1 MSEATRPPDVADDS
15 PTRGAARGYL
25 ARGWQ
30 PIPVPRREKAPT
42 RSKWQRLRV
51 PVEDLPKY
59 FPSGQ
64 ENVGLLL
71 GDPSGGLVD
80 VDLDAPEAVAAA
92 PVFLPPTPRRHG
104 RPGKS
109 NSHWWY
115 VSDPTPRPE
124 NWQDIDQAM
133 LCELRSTG
141 QQTIVPPSVHPSGEQ
156 LIWVEEGDPL
166 HVSMEAL
173 QPAVAKVAACAL
185 IARHWPAT
193 GGRHEAALAL
203 AGLLLGG
210 GLATDTVVTL
220 VETAARLAGD
230 EECRHRGE
238 DVRTTARR
246 LATGEPVTGAGTL
259 ASLLRDG
266 DAVLVRLRRW
276 LGLRGGPPNEAQ
288 YYASADGL
296 FWRRP
301 TQGGTVPV
309 RLTNFCARIVA
320 DVTEDDGVER
330 SRQFEIEA
338 ALGESLARITVPA
351 AQFFTMAW
359 PIDLLGAGA
368 VIYPGMNLRDHARTA
383 VQLLSGTP
391 VRRDIYT
398 HLGWRCLNDS
408 WLYLHAG
415 GAINGDGPVLGIEVH
430 PPEALARFV
439 LPVPPRG
446 AEVVQAISAS
456 LRLVDLGPDRIMIP
470 LLAAMLRSVLGHADF
485 SLHLTGPTGAG
496 KTELAALAQQHFG
509 KEMDARHLPGSWS
522 STGNALE
529 GLAFAAKD
537 VLLVVDDFAPTG
549 ATSDIQRY
557 HREADRLLRA
567 QGNHTGRQR
576 MRADATLK
584 PTKAPRG
591 LIASTGEDIPRGL
604 SLRARLLVIEVSP
617 TDLEWDLLS
626 ECQTDGASGR
636 FAQVVAAFVQWLAS
650 RYEGLRQRLRAEA
663 EKFRRVASRK
673 EQHRRTAGI
682 VAELA
687 VGWRLFLE
695 FAHLAGAV
703 TPEQSEQLWARGWA
717 ALGALA
723 TDQARHQRVS
733 DPARLFLALL
743 NGAVASGRAHVAGPD
758 GQEPDNPQ
766 AWGWRLVTV
775 GGAEHER
782 QEWRPGGER
791 VGWVEE
797 DDLSL
802 DPQAAFVAAQRFGRD
817 GGEQIPVTLPT
828 LTRRLREQGL
838 LRGREEYR
846 GVLTVRRTLEGK
858 RRDVLPLAAGALMP
872 PEPDQPDQGPPTGD
886 PGPIPSSGPTT
897 VGSPDGQED
906 SLTLVGL
913 VGSVT
918 GGNARRADL
927 TSNPAPGE
935 SGHLAGERHTSR
947 DTPGYDAGGWPPELT
962 DRGARC
968 SQSFTPCSVCGVGTF
983 VSYGGLAFC
992 RRCAV
997 AVYTTPLA
1005 CNGGPKSPPEPSGT
1019 TPPGGAEH
1027 SVQPDAE
1034 AP

>member
-1 MSEATRPPDVADDS
+1 MSEATQPPDGSDDS
-15 PTRGAARGYL
+15 PSRGAARAYL

-51 PVEDLPKY
+51 TAEDLPKY
-59 FPSGQ
+59 FPSGH
-64 ENVGLLL
+64 ENVGILL

-92 PVFLPPTPRRHG
+92 PVFLPPTLRRHG
-104 RPGKS
+104 RPGKP

-115 VSDPTPRPE
+115 VSDPIPRPA
-124 NWQDIDQAM
+124 NWPDIDQAM

-156 LIWVEEGDPL
+156 LSWQENADPL
-166 HVSMEAL
+166 HVSMETL
-173 QPAVAKVAACAL
+173 QAAVAKVAACAL

-210 GLATDTVVTL
+210 GLAADIVVTL

-230 EECRHRGE
+230 EEWRPRGE

-246 LATGEPVTGAGTL
+246 LAIGEPVTGAGTL
-259 ASLLRDG
+259 ASLLRNG

-276 LGLRGGPPNEAQ
+276 LGLRGGPANETQ

-309 RLTNFCARIVA
+309 RLTNFCARIMA

-338 ALGESLARITVPA
+338 TLGDSLARITVPA
-351 AQFFTMAW
+351 GQFFTMAW

-368 VIYPGMNLRDHARTA
+368 VIYPGMSLRDHARTA
-383 VQLLSGTP
+383 VQVLSGTP

-430 PPEALARFV
+430 PPEALLRFV
-439 LPVPPRG
+439 LPVPPSR
-446 AEVVQAISAS
+446 AEMVQAISAS
-456 LRLVDLGPDRIMIP
+456 LRLVDLGPDRITIP
-470 LLAAMLRSVLGHADF
+470 LLAAVVRSVLGPADF

-509 KEMDARHLPGSWS
+509 KEIGPRHLPASWS

-537 VLLVVDDFAPTG
+537 ALLVVDDFAPTG
-549 ATSDIQRY
+549 ATWDIQRY

-567 QGNHTGRQR
+567 QGNNTGRQR

-591 LIASTGEDIPRGL
+591 LILSTGEDIPRGL
-604 SLRARLLVIEVSP
+604 SLRARLLVIELSP
-617 TDLEWDLLS
+617 TDLAWARLS
-626 ECQTDGASGR
+626 ACQVDGTSGR
-636 FAQVVAAFVQWLAS
+636 YAQVIAAFVQWLAP
-650 RYEGLRQRLRAEA
+650 RYAGLRERLRAEA
-663 EKFRRVASRK
+663 EKLRQLAFHS
-673 EQHRRTAGI
+673 EQHRRTATI

-695 FAHLAGAV
+695 FAQAARAIA
-703 TPEQSEQLWARGWA
+703 PERSEQLWTRGWN
-717 ALGALA
+717 ALGMLA

-743 NGAVASGRAHVAGPD
+743 GGAIASGRAHVAGPG
-758 GQEPDNPQ
+758 GQEPDTPE
-766 AWGWRLVTV
+766 AWGWRLYTV
-775 GGAEHER
+775 GAGEHER
-782 QEWRPGGER
+782 QEWRPGGDR
-791 VGWVEE
+791 VGWVAE
-797 DDLSL
+797 DDLYL
-802 DPQAAFVAAQRFGRD
+802 DPHAALTAAQRFGRD
-817 GGEQIPVTLPT
+817 GGEQIPVGLPT
-828 LTRRLREQGL
+828 LTRRLKEQGL
-838 LRGREEYR
+838 LTGREEYR
-846 GVLTVRRTLEGK
+846 GVLTVRRILEGK
-858 RRDVLPLAAGALMP
+858 RRDVLPLAASALTP

-886 PGPIPSSGPTT
+886 PGPMPSNGPTT
-897 VGSPDGQED
+897 VASPDCEKD
-906 SLTLVGL
+906 STIVVGL
-913 VGSVT
+913 VGSGT
-918 GGNARRADL
+918 EGGARRADL
-927 TSNPAPGE
+927 TLGVPGGE
-935 SGHLAGERHTSR
+935 SGHPAGEHHANRR
-947 DTPGYDAGGWPPELT
+947 TPGVDSSGWPTELP
-962 DRGARC
+962 DRGVRC
-968 SQSFTPCSVCGVGTF
+968 SQSFTPCSACGVGTF

-992 RRCAV
+992 CRCAISV
-997 AVYTTPLA
+997 STTPLA
-1005 CNGGPKSPPEPSGT
+1005 SNDGPKSPPEGSDATPSSVF
-1019 TPPGGAEH
+1019 EH
-1027 SVQPDAE
+1027 PRHPE
-1034 AP
+1034 ATEP

>member
-1 MSEATRPPDVADDS
+1 MSEATPPPDGSGDS
-15 PTRGAARGYL
+15 PTRGAARDYL

-30 PIPVPRREKAPT
+30 PIPVPRREKAPN
-42 RSKWQRLRV
+42 RSNWQRLRV
-51 PVEDLPKY
+51 PVEELPKY

-64 ENVGLLL
+64 ENIGFLL

-92 PVFLPPTPRRHG
+92 PVFLPPTARRHG
-104 RPGKS
+104 RPGKP

-115 VSDPTPRPE
+115 VSDPTPRPA

-156 LIWVEEGDPL
+156 LIWEEEGDPL

-173 QPAVAKVAACAL
+173 QPAVAKVSACAL

-203 AGLLLGG
+203 AGLLLRG
-210 GLATDTVVTL
+210 GLATDAVVTL

-230 EECRHRGE
+230 EEWRHRGE
-238 DVRTTARR
+238 DVRTTGRR

-259 ASLLRDG
+259 SSLLRDG

-276 LGLRGGPPNEAQ
+276 LGLRGGPANETQ

-338 ALGESLARITVPA
+338 TFGESLARITVPA
-351 AQFFTMAW
+351 GQFFTMAW

-383 VQLLSGTP
+383 VQVLSGTP
-391 VRRDIYT
+391 VRRDTFT
-398 HLGWRCLNDS
+398 HLGWRCLNDG
-408 WLYLHAG
+408 WVYLHAG
-415 GAINGDGPVLGIEVH
+415 GAIKGDGPVLGIEVH
-430 PPEALARFV
+430 PPEALARFA

-446 AEVVQAISAS
+446 AELVQAISAS
-456 LRLVDLGPDRIMIP
+456 LRLVDLGPDRILIP

-496 KTELAALAQQHFG
+496 KTELAALVQQHFG

-549 ATSDIQRY
+549 ATSDMQRY

-636 FAQVVAAFVQWLAS
+636 YAQVVAAFVQWLAP

-663 EKFRRVASRK
+663 EKFRQLASRK

-695 FAHLAGAV
+695 FAQATGAV
-703 TPEQSEQLWARGWA
+703 APEQSEELWRRGWT

-743 NGAVASGRAHVAGPD
+743 GGAVASGRAHVAGPD
-758 GQEPDNPQ
+758 GQEPADIPQ
-766 AWGWRLVTV
+766 AWGWRLFTV
-775 GGAEHER
+775 GAGEHER
-782 QEWRPGGER
+782 QEWRFVGER
-791 VGWVEE
+791 VGWVVK
-797 DDLSL
+797 DALYL
-802 DPQAAFVAAQRFGRD
+802 DPQAAFAAAQRFGKD
-817 GGEQIPVTLPT
+817 GGEQISVGLPT
-828 LTRRLREQGL
+828 LTRRLKEQGL
-838 LRGREEYR
+838 LSGREEYR

-858 RRDVLPLAAGALMP
+858 RRDVLPLAAGALTP
-872 PEPDQPDQGPPTGD
+872 PEPDQPDHGPPTGD
-886 PGPIPSSGPTT
+886 PGPTPSSGPPSA
-897 VGSPDGQED
+897 GSPDGEKD
-906 SLTLVGL
+906 STIVVGL
-913 VGSVT
+913 VGSGT
-918 GGNARRADL
+918 GEDARRADL
-927 TSNPAPGE
+927 TSGPVPGK
-935 SGHLAGERHTSR
+935 SGHLAGEHHASGVDRS
-947 DTPGYDAGGWPPELT
+947 GWPTELL
-962 DRGARC
+962 DRGSRC
-968 SQSFTPCSVCGVGTF
+968 SQSFTPCSACGVGTF
-983 VSYGGLAFC
+983 VSYGGVAFC
-992 RRCAV
+992 RRCAISV
-997 AVYTTPLA
+997 STTPLA
-1005 CNGGPKSPPEPSGT
+1005 SNGRPKSPPESSGT
-1019 TPPGGAEH
+1019 TPSSVSEH
-1027 SVQPDAE
+1027 PPQPE
-1034 AP
+1034 ATAP

>member
-1 MSEATRPPDVADDS
+1 
-15 PTRGAARGYL
+15 
-25 ARGWQ
+25 
-30 PIPVPRREKAPT
+30 
-42 RSKWQRLRV
+42 LRV
-51 PVEDLPKY
+51 TGEDLPRY
-59 FPSGQ
+59 FPSGH
-64 ENVGLLL
+64 ENIGLLL

-92 PVFLPPTPRRHG
+92 PVFLPPTLRRHG
-104 RPGKS
+104 RPGKP

-115 VSDPTPRPE
+115 VSDPTPRPA
-124 NWQDIDQAM
+124 NWQDDQAM

-141 QQTIVPPSVHPSGEQ
+141 QQTIPPSVHPSGEQ
-156 LIWVEEGDPL
+156 LNWQEEGDPL
-166 HVSMEAL
+166 HVSMEPL
-173 QPAVAKVAACAL
+173 QAAVAKVAACAL

-210 GLATDTVVTL
+210 GLAADIVVTL

-230 EECRHRGE
+230 EEWRYRGA

-246 LATGEPVTGAGTL
+246 LAIGEPVPGAGTL

-276 LGLRGGPPNEAQ
+276 LGLRGGPANETQ
-288 YYASADGL
+288 YYPSADGL

-338 ALGESLARITVPA
+338 TLGESLARVIVPA
-351 AQFFTMAW
+351 GQFFTMGW

-383 VQLLSGTP
+383 VQVLSGTP

-415 GAINGDGPVLGIEVH
+415 GAINGDGPVRGIEVH

-446 AEVVQAISAS
+446 AELVQAISAS

-470 LLAAMLRSVLGHADF
+470 LVAAMLRSVLGHADF

-496 KTELAALAQQHFG
+496 KTELAALLQQHFG
-509 KEMDARHLPGSWS
+509 KELDARHLPGSWS

-537 VLLVVDDFAPTG
+537 VFLVVDDFAPTG

-617 TDLEWDLLS
+617 TDLEWDSLS
-626 ECQTDGASGR
+626 ECQADGASGR
-636 FAQVVAAFVQWLAS
+636 YAQVVAAFVQWLAPH
-650 RYEGLRQRLRAEA
+650 YEGLRQRLRAET
-663 EKFRRVASRK
+663 EKFRQLASRK

-695 FAHLAGAV
+695 FAQATGAV
-703 TPEQSEQLWARGWA
+703 TPEQSEQLWERGWT

-743 NGAVASGRAHVAGPD
+743 GGAVASGRAHVAGPD
-758 GQEPDNPQ
+758 GQEPADIPQ

-775 GGAEHER
+775 GAGEHER
-782 QEWRPGGER
+782 QEWRSGGER
-791 VGWVEE
+791 VGWVAE
-797 DDLSL
+797 DDLYL
-802 DPQAAFVAAQRFGRD
+802 DPHAAFVAAQRFGRD

-828 LTRRLREQGL
+828 LTRRLKEQGL
-838 LRGREEYR
+838 LSGREEYR

-858 RRDVLPLAAGALMP
+858 RRDVLPLAAGALTP
-872 PEPDQPDQGPPTGD
+872 PEPDQPDQGPPTGE
-886 PGPIPSSGPTT
+886 PGPTPLGGPTST
-897 VGSPDGQED
+897 GSPDGQRD
-906 SLTLVGL
+906 PTTLVGL

-918 GGNARRADL
+918 GGDARRADL
-927 TSNPAPGE
+927 ISGPASGE
-935 SGHLAGERHTSR
+935 SGHLAGERQANR
-947 DTPGYDAGGWPPELT
+947 RMPGVDLGGWPADLP
-962 DRGARC
+962 DWGPRC
-968 SQSFTPCSVCGVGTF
+968 SQRFTPCSACGVGTF
-983 VSYGGLAFC
+983 VSYGGVALC
-992 RRCAV
+992 RPCAV
-997 AVYTTPLA
+997 AVYATPFA
-1005 CNGGPKSPPEPSGT
+1005 GNGGPKSPPEPSGT
-1019 TPPGGAEH
+1019 MPPGASEDPPQPGATHRDDEGVPLRSSLH
-1027 SVQPDAE
+1027 SGPGPGGPAGRSADPRDPAGL
-1034 AP
+1034 AGS